1 VRVLFLTHSY
11 PRTPGDAAGSFLW
24 HLAIALR
31 QEGVDVQVVAPS
43 SDALPAVDEFDG
55 IRVERFRYA
64 PRRYENLAYT
74 GNMAAEVQ
82 RSWSAKLAL
91 AGFLSAE
98 FAAATRARRAF
109 APDVIHAHWWFPGG
123 LVGTWAAALG
133 DVPLVTTMHGSDVR
147 LARTRPFAK
156 PLLRHVLRHS
166 KAVTTVSRW
175 LASEVRAMVPAADP
189 LVAPMPVATTMFSP
203 GGVRSEDHVLFVGR
217 LNAQKGAS
225 HLLEALAAV
234 RHPAVLD
241 LVGDGPD
248 REALRAQAQTLG
260 LGDRVRWHGAL
271 PQPALRDLYRTASLV
286 AMPSVGEGLGLVAA
300 EAMLCEA
307 PVVAFAS
314 GGITDVVQHDETG
327 LLVSPGDAQALAM
340 AIDDL
345 LGDAARRER
354 LGRAGRLHALALFAP
369 ESAARR
375 YAQLYHTVSRT

>member
-1 VRVLFLTHSY
+1 
-11 PRTPGDAAGSFLW
+11 
-24 HLAIALR
+24 
-31 QEGVDVQVVAPS
+31 
-43 SDALPAVDEFDG
+43 
-55 IRVERFRYA
+55 
-64 PRRYENLAYT
+64 
-74 GNMAAEVQ
+74 
-82 RSWSAKLAL
+82 
-91 AGFLSAE
+91 
-98 FAAATRARRAF
+98 
-109 APDVIHAHWWFPGG
+109 
-123 LVGTWAAALG
+123 
-133 DVPLVTTMHGSDVR
+133 
-147 LARTRPFAK
+147 
-156 PLLRHVLRHS
+156 
-166 KAVTTVSRW
+166 
-175 LASEVRAMVPAADP
+175 
-189 LVAPMPVATTMFSP
+189 MPVATTMFSP